1 MPSLKIP
8 LEVGAVV
15 ECRDPRDF
23 TRRFQ
28 AGADLDAL
36 AAEHGLTRAQA
47 EDVLRKHLP
56 PCLYAEP
63 ARPGRRRSR

>member
-1 MPSLKIP
+1 MLRAMRPDGVI
-8 LEVGAVV
+8 
-15 ECRDPRDF
+15 DPRDF

-63 ARPGRRRSR
+63 ARPGQHPRPTRAGL